1 MSGSALK
8 ESLSGD
14 SDGDAEACLAYLE
27 RSSGLV
33 MTAESFTL
41 EENSNFQCHW
51 DFLDFYTQFIA
62 DEFRKMGT
70 ESRIH
75 SFNFPA
81 LEYLRKNPTEMRSV
95 NIARMF
101 EKQENLDELA
111 TLLKRESR

>member
-1 MSGSALK
+1 
-8 ESLSGD
+8 
-14 SDGDAEACLAYLE
+14 
-27 RSSGLV
+27 
-33 MTAESFTL
+33 
-41 EENSNFQCHW
+41 
-51 DFLDFYTQFIA
+51 
-62 DEFRKMGT
+62 MGT

-111 TLLKRESR
+111 TLLKREAGEVEAV